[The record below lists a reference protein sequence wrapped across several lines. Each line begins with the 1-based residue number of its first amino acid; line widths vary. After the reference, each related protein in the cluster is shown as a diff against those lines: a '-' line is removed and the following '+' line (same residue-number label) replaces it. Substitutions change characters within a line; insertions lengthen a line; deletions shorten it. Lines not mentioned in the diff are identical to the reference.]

1 MSDVQTSEEIAVR
14 VIELLEHAKMAMEA
28 LRVASPQNGWNPRG
42 LSVAIT
48 ELETSQLWLAN
59 ARPE

>member
-1 MSDVQTSEEIAVR
+1 MTPEQNDAIAMKL
-14 VIELLEHAKMAMEA
+14 IELMEGAKITMES
-28 LRVASPQNGWNPRG
+28 LRAEAASNGWNARA
-42 LSVAIT
+42 LSIALT